1 MSQTLITAENILF
14 YVTVIAYFVSTA
26 CYFYYF
32 AARSGKAAQIAT
44 ALIAAGFVFHTLSLI
59 VRGIG
64 AGRIPLSNQFEFA
77 TAFAW
82 GIALCYLLAYRK
94 FRVSAMGTFI
104 APILFLIIGYAAM
117 QSREVRDLM
126 PALQSNWLV
135 LHVSTAIISYGSFA
149 VSCGISLLY
158 LFYDRLSE
166 ERQNAMPDK
175 KKLDQMSYRVI
186 TFGFLFLTIVMITG
200 AIWAQRAW
208 GHYWTWDPKETWSFI
223 TWLIYALYLH
233 LRINRHWIGKRTAM
247 FAVIGFVCVIFTFIG
262 VNTFIPSIHSYA

>member
-32 AARSGKAAQIAT
+32 AARSGRAAQIAT
-44 ALIAAGFVFHTLSLI
+44 TLITAGFVFHTLSLI

-64 AGRIPLSNQFEFA
+64 AGRVPLSNQFEFA

-126 PALQSNWLV
+126 PEQLAGASCVHGDHFLRILCRI
-135 LHVSTAIISYGSFA
+135 LRDIAA
-149 VSCGISLLY
+149 VSVLRPSLGGAA
-158 LFYDRLSE
+158 
-166 ERQNAMPDK
+166 ERDA
-175 KKLDQMSYRVI
+175 
-186 TFGFLFLTIVMITG
+186 G
-200 AIWAQRAW
+200 
-208 GHYWTWDPKETWSFI
+208 
-223 TWLIYALYLH
+223 
-233 LRINRHWIGKRTAM
+233 
-247 FAVIGFVCVIFTFIG
+247 
-262 VNTFIPSIHSYA
+262 